1 MAEGSQDRL
10 PKAVGPGW
18 TEQDTAAGHAGLLAI
33 FEAIDEPVYVAD
45 PTTYELL
52 FVNRATIRFFGPP
65 DQRRCYEYLQ
75 QRSDPCPFCT
85 NDKILGE
92 YLGRSYVW
100 EFRNEAV
107 QRWYKCIDKAI
118 PWPDGRLVRYEM
130 AIDIHE
136 RKLAEDAVRESERRL
151 RALGDN
157 LPGGM
162 VYQIEI
168 DRDGTRRRFSH
179 LSAGVEILH
188 GLTVQEALADCSR
201 LYSQI
206 HEEDRAKL
214 EHLERVALETL
225 TPLRAEVR
233 NVHPSGEVCWRL
245 FQSAPRILSDGRV
258 AWDGVELDIT
268 ELKRGEMERDRLRE
282 QLALAQRMESVG
294 RLAGGV
300 AHDFN
305 NMLAVIAGHAE
316 MALERAGPDDP
327 LRADLLRIH
336 EAAERSSR
344 LTRQLLAFARRQ
356 TAAPRVLDL
365 NQTVEAMLPML
376 RQILGEGIELSW
388 RPDPEAGTIRMDPS
402 QVDQILANL
411 LLNAR
416 DATGGTGRVTLET
429 AGVHFEEEDCTVRA
443 GFTAGDY
450 VLLSVSDDGTGMDAQ
465 TLSQI
470 FEPFFTTKDPGQG
483 TGLGLPTVYGI
494 LRQNSGFV
502 SVYSEP
508 GQGTTFKLYL
518 PRCWERPTPAPYDPD
533 LPAPAPADPRSPD
546 HPSGRRRADDP
557 RHHQTDV
564 GAERFLRPDRRQSD
578 RGAPPGPAPSRPATP
593 AADGRGHA
601 QDERPRA
608 GPQDRRDPPGGPA
621 SLHVRLYGQ
630 RHRPPRRAG
639 DGRAL
644 LAEALLA
651 EGPPGQD
658 PRGPGLTGSTSL
670 RVLRLSPGPQP
681 CGEPAGFAPEGAG
694 HAGQAHE
701 PGPDRT
707 EDNEP

>member
-1 MAEGSQDRL
+1 MAEDAQFRL
-10 PKAVGPGW
+10 PKTVEPGW
-18 TEQDTAAGHAGLLAI
+18 TEEQAAAGHAGLLAI
-33 FEAIDEPVYVAD
+33 FEGIDEPVYVAD
-45 PTTYELL
+45 PTTFEVL
-52 FVNRATIRFFGPP
+52 FVNRATIRSFGPP

-75 QRSDPCPFCT
+75 QRSSPCPFCT

-162 VYQIEI
+162 FYQIEI
-168 DRDGTRRRFSH
+168 HRDGTRRRFSH
-179 LSAGVEILH
+179 LSAGVEVLH
-188 GLTVQEALADCSR
+188 GLTVEEALADCSR
-201 LYSQI
+201 IYNQI
-206 HEEDRAKL
+206 HEEDRARL
-214 EHLERVALETL
+214 EHLEQAALQTL
-225 TPLRAEVR
+225 TPFRAEVR
-233 NVHPSGEVCWRL
+233 NVHPSGEVRWRL

-268 ELKRGEMERDRLRE
+268 DLKRGEQERDGLRE

-327 LRADLLRIH
+327 LRADLQRIH

-365 NQTVEAMLPML
+365 NRTVEAMMPML

-388 RPDPEAGTIRMDPS
+388 RPDPEAGFVRIDPS

-429 AGVHFEEEDCTVRA
+429 AGVCFEEEDCTVRA

-450 VLLSVSDDGTGMDAQ
+450 VLLSVSDDGIGMDAQ

-518 PRCWERPTPAPYDPD
+518 PRCAELPTPAPCDP
-533 LPAPAPADPRSPD
+533 
-546 HPSGRRRADDP
+546 
-557 RHHQTDV
+557 
-564 GAERFLRPDRRQSD
+564 E
-578 RGAPPGPAPSRPATP
+578 PPGPLPPTR
-593 AADGRGHA
+593 
-601 QDERPRA
+601 
-608 GPQDRRDPPGGPA
+608 GPQTILLVEDEPMIRDITRQMLEQKGFCVLSADNPTEALHLARHHHDPIHLLLTDVVMPRMSGRELARRIAEIHPEARQLYMSGYTANVIAHHGVLETGVHFLQKPF
-621 SLHVRLYGQ
+621 SLKV
-630 RHRPPRRAG
+630 
-639 DGRAL
+639 L
-644 LAEALLA
+644 LAKVHEALA
-651 EGPPGQD
+651 
-658 PRGPGLTGSTSL
+658 
-670 RVLRLSPGPQP
+670 
-681 CGEPAGFAPEGAG
+681 
-694 HAGQAHE
+694 
-701 PGPDRT
+701 
-707 EDNEP
+707 

>member
-1 MAEGSQDRL
+1 MAEDAHFRP
-10 PKAVGPGW
+10 PKAVEPGW
-18 TEQDTAAGHAGLLAI
+18 TEEQAAAGHAGLLAI
-33 FEAIDEPVYVAD
+33 LEGIDEPIYVTD
-45 PTTYELL
+45 PATYEVL
-52 FVNRATIRFFGPP
+52 FVNRATIRSLGPP
-65 DQRRCYEYLQ
+65 NQRRCYEYLQ
-75 QRSDPCPFCT
+75 QRSEPCPFCT

-100 EFRNEAV
+100 EFRNEAL

-118 PWPDGRLVRYEM
+118 PWPNGRLVRYEM

-162 VYQIEI
+162 VYQLETQ
-168 DRDGTRRRFSH
+168 RDGTRRRFSY
-179 LSAGVEILH
+179 LSAGVEALH
-188 GLTVQEALADCSR
+188 GPSVEEALADSS
-201 LYSQI
+201 LIYNQL

-214 EHLERVALETL
+214 ENLEQVALQEL
-225 TPLRAEVR
+225 TPFRAELR
-233 NVHPSGEVCWRL
+233 HVHPSGEIRWRL
-245 FQSAPRILSDGRV
+245 LQSAPRLLPDGLV

-268 ELKRGEMERDRLRE
+268 ELKLGELERDRLRE

-316 MALERAGPDDP
+316 MVLGRAGPEDP
-327 LRADLLRIH
+327 LREDLLRIH

-344 LTRQLLAFARRQ
+344 LTRQLLAFACRQ

-365 NQTVEAMLPML
+365 NRTVEEMLPML

-388 RPDPEAGTIRMDPS
+388 RPGPESGCVRIDPS

-411 LLNAR
+411 LLNSR
-416 DATGGTGRVTLET
+416 NATGGTGRVTLET
-429 AGVHFEEEDCTVRA
+429 TSIRFEEEDCTVRA

-450 VLLSVSDDGTGMDAQ
+450 VLLSVSDDGIGMDAQ
-465 TLSQI
+465 TLSHI
-470 FEPFFTTKDPGQG
+470 FEPFFTTKPTGQG

-502 SVYSEP
+502 NVYSEP

-518 PRCWERPTPAPYDPD
+518 PCCAEFPTPTPGVPESPTQLPPTRDPLTILLVED
-533 LPAPAPADPRSPD
+533 EPMIRDITRKILEQKDFCVLAADNPTEALHLARHHKGPIHLLLTDVVMPRM
-546 HPSGRRRADDP
+546 SGRELAKKIAEIHPEARQLYMSGYTANVIA
-557 RHHQTDV
+557 HHGVLETGV
-564 GAERFLRPDRRQSD
+564 HFLQKPF
-578 RGAPPGPAPSRPATP
+578 
-593 AADGRGHA
+593 
-601 QDERPRA
+601 
-608 GPQDRRDPPGGPA
+608 
-621 SLHVRLYGQ
+621 SLKV
-630 RHRPPRRAG
+630 
-639 DGRAL
+639 L
-644 LAEALLA
+644 LAKIREVLA
-651 EGPPGQD
+651 W
-658 PRGPGLTGSTSL
+658 
-670 RVLRLSPGPQP
+670 
-681 CGEPAGFAPEGAG
+681 GA
-694 HAGQAHE
+694 
-701 PGPDRT
+701 